1 MKVAFAQINPTIGA
15 FQKNSEKILHFVEEA
30 KKRNADL
37 VIFPE
42 LSLIGYPPLDLL
54 DKDHFVEDNLKAL
67 QALIKQIDGISAI
80 IGYVEKNRSQHGK
93 PYYNAAAL
101 VSSGKIVSKHY
112 KSLLPSYD
120 VFDETRHFEPSPK
133 IVSAK
138 IQKNPVAVSI
148 CEDIW
153 NDKDFW
159 KRRLYK
165 SDPLPLFLKQ
175 KKCCLINISAS
186 PFSMGKQKIRKEM
199 VQAIARKYKTPVIYV
214 NQVGSN
220 DQIIFDGGSLAMNA
234 KGEVIGQCRD
244 FEEDLVIVDLDTQK
258 GEIHAVSEK
267 EIEAVYKA
275 LILGIRDYVAK
286 CNFKRVL
293 IGLSGGID
301 SALTAVLATEALG
314 RENVIGIMMPSRY
327 SSEGSLQDAL
337 ILAKNLGIRLEKI
350 SIEPI
355 FSIYLE
361 ILGQFFKNEDTDITQ
376 QNIQARIRGNMLMT
390 LSNQWHALVL
400 STGNKSEMAMGY
412 CTLYGD
418 MSGGLA
424 VLSDVPKTVV
434 YELAHYINSKKEII
448 PKNSITKPPSA
459 ELKPNQKDQ
468 DTLPPY
474 EILDKILS
482 AYIEDHR
489 SIASMAK
496 MGFPRELVEAVVTKV
511 DMNEYKRRQAPPGLR
526 VTQKAFGIGRR
537 LPIAQQYRE
546 FSL

>member
-1 MKVAFAQINPTIGA
+1 MKVALAQINPTIGA
-15 FQKNSEKILHFVEEA
+15 FQKNSEKILHFIAEA
-30 KKRNADL
+30 KKKNSDL

-67 QALIKQIDGISAI
+67 QALSKQIQGISAI
-80 IGYVEKNRSQHGK
+80 IGYVEKNTTRHGK

-101 VSSGKIVSKHY
+101 ISSGKIVSKHY

-120 VFDETRHFEPSPK
+120 VFDETRHFEPSSK
-133 IVSAK
+133 IFPAN

-159 KRRLYK
+159 KKRLYR
-165 SDPLPLFLKQ
+165 SDPLPLLLKQ
-175 KKCCLINISAS
+175 KKHCLINISAS

-199 VQAIARKYKTPVIYV
+199 VQAIARKYKTPIIYV

-220 DQIIFDGGSLAMNA
+220 DQIIFDGASLAMNA

-267 EIEAVYKA
+267 ETEAAYKA
-275 LILGIRDYVAK
+275 LVLGIRDYVTK

-301 SALTAVLATEALG
+301 SALTAALATEALG
-314 RENVIGIMMPSRY
+314 RENVIGIMLPSRY

-337 ILAKNLGIRLEKI
+337 LLAKNLGIRLEKI

-361 ILGQFFKNEDTDITQ
+361 ILSQFSKTKIPT
-376 QNIQARIRGNMLMT
+376 
-390 LSNQWHALVL
+390 SP
-400 STGNKSEMAMGY
+400 NKISRQE
-412 CTLYGD
+412 
-418 MSGGLA
+418 S
-424 VLSDVPKTVV
+424 
-434 YELAHYINSKKEII
+434 
-448 PKNSITKPPSA
+448 
-459 ELKPNQKDQ
+459 
-468 DTLPPY
+468 
-474 EILDKILS
+474 
-482 AYIEDHR
+482 
-489 SIASMAK
+489 
-496 MGFPRELVEAVVTKV
+496 VET
-511 DMNEYKRRQAPPGLR
+511 
-526 VTQKAFGIGRR
+526 F
-537 LPIAQQYRE
+537 
-546 FSL
+546 